1 MMRNTKYSLECFLRV
16 ITVSLETLKIVEGL
30 PKLDL

>member
-1 MMRNTKYSLECFLRV
+1 MSYSKYPLKFLLGD